1 MSIVEMIQANK
12 LSDAIAA
19 SKEVV
24 RDKPTDISARSVLC
38 QLFCFEGDWER
49 ADTQLATIA
58 QQDPEMLVGVGLIRQ
73 LMRGEVAREQ
83 FFGEG
88 ATPELVDDPTPAFE
102 SLLMALISV
111 RENANSETSE
121 HVAALQEKLPVVKGT
136 VNGEAFE
143 YARDLDDLLS
153 GFMEVLTTNG
163 KYFLIPIENISS
175 LTFRKPER
183 LQDQIWR
190 SANIQVRG
198 GMEGEVYIPT
208 RYSSQ
213 LYQDQELSLIHI

>member
-88 ATPELVDDPTPAFE
+88 ATPEPVSYTHLTLPTILLV
-102 SLLMALISV
+102 
-111 RENANSETSE
+111 
-121 HVAALQEKLPVVKGT
+121 
-136 VNGEAFE
+136 
-143 YARDLDDLLS
+143 
-153 GFMEVLTTNG
+153 
-163 KYFLIPIENISS
+163 
-175 LTFRKPER
+175 
-183 LQDQIWR
+183 
-190 SANIQVRG
+190 
-198 GMEGEVYIPT
+198 
-208 RYSSQ
+208 
-213 LYQDQELSLIHI
+213 